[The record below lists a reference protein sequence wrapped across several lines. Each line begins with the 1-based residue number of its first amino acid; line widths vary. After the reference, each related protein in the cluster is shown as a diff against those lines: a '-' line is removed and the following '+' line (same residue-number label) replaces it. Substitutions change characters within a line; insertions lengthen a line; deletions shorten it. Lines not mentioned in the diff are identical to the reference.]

1 MRYRYLAYNM
11 EEGIVK
17 GRLDARAVGEAHTQV
32 ASQGYK
38 PLTVVP
44 LRQRNVALTL
54 FPSLYRVKTAE
65 LVHFCR
71 NMATM
76 LTSGG
81 NLVRVLD
88 MMQRESRTTLMR
100 RTMEDIRRTLDQGG
114 SFSEALAAHPIVF
127 NPLFISIVEVGEH
140 TGRLG
145 PALEEMADILQQE
158 EEAKQKA
165 VRTLMYPL
173 AIIGLAVVTVVIL
186 MLFALPPM
194 LKVFERM
201 GDELPLVTR
210 ITLAMFNGIQ
220 DHFLEM
226 TLGTLAFVVMVSLL
240 RRITGVRYW
249 MDLARTRLPLL
260 GGLVIAKEM
269 SRFASTVSLLLG
281 SGVALADALKLGLSG
296 CRHLPLKRAFQ
307 EAEESLLSGHGLA
320 EALKRH
326 PVIPTLFVELVV
338 IGEESNTLARTMNDA
353 ATAYQKHLDQRLNS
367 LLGML
372 EPVSTLIVGGIVAL
386 IAFSMFVPIYA
397 SMDSFK

>member
-1 MRYRYLAYNM
+1 
-11 EEGIVK
+11 
-17 GRLDARAVGEAHTQV
+17 
-32 ASQGYK
+32 
-38 PLTVVP
+38 
-44 LRQRNVALTL
+44 
-54 FPSLYRVKTAE
+54 
-65 LVHFCR
+65 
-71 NMATM
+71 
-76 LTSGG
+76 
-81 NLVRVLD
+81 
-88 MMQRESRTTLMR
+88 
-100 RTMEDIRRTLDQGG
+100 
-114 SFSEALAAHPIVF
+114 
-127 NPLFISIVEVGEH
+127 
-140 TGRLG
+140 
-145 PALEEMADILQQE
+145 
-158 EEAKQKA
+158 
-165 VRTLMYPL
+165 
-173 AIIGLAVVTVVIL
+173 
-186 MLFALPPM
+186 
-194 LKVFERM
+194 
-201 GDELPLVTR
+201 
-210 ITLAMFNGIQ
+210 
-220 DHFLEM
+220 
-226 TLGTLAFVVMVSLL
+226 
-240 RRITGVRYW
+240 